1 MNVKVRNLK
10 NKEVG
15 EVSLSDAVFGA
26 ELNESLIHAAV
37 RNYQANGR
45 QGTSATKTRGNVSGS
60 GRKLWK
66 QKGTGRAR
74 IASLRSPL
82 WKGGGNVHGP
92 QPRDWSYQMPK
103 KMRRGAIRSA
113 LSERLREG
121 NLIVIDGFEFKNPK
135 TSEFLGAMGTLG
147 LVDKKTRTKT
157 LIVDSLD
164 NANLILSSR
173 NVQKTKVTNSFGLNI
188 YDIIYHEKLLISK
201 AAVEELNTLLDP
213 KTESKEEGEKG
224 RKEEREPKKET
235 AAPAKAVEEKPKV
248 KKEAATEEKPK
259 TKKVAPAE
267 KAEEKPREKKEAKP
281 KIVKEAKPKAEKA
294 VKKEAPVDEDNILE
308 IPEEATE
315 NE

>member
-1 MNVKVRNLK
+1 MPTVKVRNLK

-15 EVSLSDAVFGA
+15 EVTLSDAVFGV
-26 ELNESLIHAAV
+26 ELNEALIHAAV
-37 RNYQANGR
+37 TNYQANGR

-103 KMRRGAIRSA
+103 KMRRGALRSA

-121 NLIVIDGFEFKNPK
+121 NVIIIDEFGFKNPK
-135 TSEFLGAMGTLG
+135 TSEFLGAIQTLG
-147 LVDKKTRTKT
+147 LVENKKRAKM
-157 LIVDSLD
+157 LIIDSLD
-164 NANLILSSR
+164 NLNLILSSR
-173 NVQKTKVTNSFGLNI
+173 NVEKTKVTNSFGLNI

-201 AAVEELNTLLDP
+201 AAVEELNALLDP
-213 KTESKEEGEKG
+213 KRES
-224 RKEEREPKKET
+224 
-235 AAPAKAVEEKPKV
+235 V
-248 KKEAATEEKPK
+248 
-259 TKKVAPAE
+259 
-267 KAEEKPREKKEAKP
+267 KAEAEVVEVVEVKTEAKP
-281 KIVKEAKPKAEKA
+281 KAKKEAKPKAEKA
-294 VKKEAPVDEDNILE
+294 PVAKAAVKKSPAVEST
-308 IPEEATE
+308 EEATE